1 MVDVAD
7 MRRRIAAEHPRPS
20 PWDLK
25 NRRGGLIDLE
35 FIVQYLMLREAARS
49 PQVLRRATAAA
60 LSALAAAGALSATG
74 RARAGRGARIAA
86 PGAGGADP
94 DRRGRV
100 AARGFAE
107 PDAATLARCS
117 GAIDFARLDAD
128 ITAAAARVST
138 WYERLVD
145 GAGAK
150 HPARGGRTGRRK
162 RIMSVEPGGKAPDF
176 TLPTDGNGTV
186 ALSEL
191 AGKKVVLYFYPKD
204 DTSGCTAEACG
215 FRDSFPDYGGAGA
228 VVIGISKDSVASHD
242 KFKKKHGLP
251 FILASD
257 ADGEVCEKYGT
268 WVEKSM
274 YGRKYMGIE
283 RATFLIDGAGI
294 VRGVW
299 HKVRVPGHVAE
310 VLKAAQAL

>member
-1 MVDVAD
+1 
-7 MRRRIAAEHPRPS
+7 
-20 PWDLK
+20 
-25 NRRGGLIDLE
+25 
-35 FIVQYLMLREAARS
+35 
-49 PQVLRRATAAA
+49 
-60 LSALAAAGALSATG
+60 
-74 RARAGRGARIAA
+74 
-86 PGAGGADP
+86 
-94 DRRGRV
+94 
-100 AARGFAE
+100 
-107 PDAATLARCS
+107 
-117 GAIDFARLDAD
+117 
-128 ITAAAARVST
+128 
-138 WYERLVD
+138 
-145 GAGAK
+145 
-150 HPARGGRTGRRK
+150 
-162 RIMSVEPGGKAPDF
+162 MSVEPGGKAPDF
-176 TLPTDGNGTV
+176 TLPTDGDGKV
-186 ALSEL
+186 ALSAL

-215 FRDSFPDYGGAGA
+215 FRDSFPDYGGADA

-283 RATFLIDGAGI
+283 RATFLIDAAGI